1 MQPQN
6 SEPELATTSRAT
18 GRWKAPRTGSLER
31 LPYMARWQ
39 DQIQTSRLQSLVLW
53 VKEGWLRQ
61 SALALILFLT
71 GVSGTTLLASAAV
84 DSLPFPLLERFES
97 FGIKDGFPT
106 HKVHCVL
113 PASDGKLWVG
123 TWKGLVIREN
133 GKFSKIGVEQGLSHQ
148 MVVCMVE
155 EPRSGD
161 MWIGTMRGLN
171 RYSAGRITVYT
182 QTSCGLPNN
191 VIYGLEIVRDTLW
204 VATAAGLG
212 AMDLKT
218 GNWSIYDHN
227 NTVMHEPWVYSIAG
241 ARDRIFVGVWGGGIL
256 EYEFS
261 KAIFKEH
268 RDPDRDFHFDLV
280 PDDGPINDVTA
291 WVAWADGI
299 LWQGTYFGMSRYD
312 GSRWR
317 TWQEK
322 KSPLLS
328 NFVNFIFAR
337 GRVAWVGTDRGVSVT
352 DADTWVNYH
361 SNEKGEFLVD
371 VVRPGK
377 QIETRTLP
385 TRLPND
391 FVLGIWVDDH
401 EAWFAT
407 SDGLGHGFFPSSGK
421 PLPVTATKN

>member
-1 MQPQN
+1 MKQPLNPNHGKGPWTAIGCLGLLCWFVCCVNYLQ
-6 SEPELATTSRAT
+6 A
-18 GRWKAPRTGSLER
+18 APSVG
-31 LPYMARWQ
+31 A
-39 DQIQTSRLQSLVLW
+39 
-53 VKEGWLRQ
+53 
-61 SALALILFLT
+61 
-71 GVSGTTLLASAAV
+71 
-84 DSLPFPLLERFES
+84 LPFPLLERFES
-97 FGIKDGFPT
+97 FGVKDGFPT

-123 TWKGLVIREN
+123 TWKGLMVREN
-133 GKFSKIGVEQGLSHQ
+133 GKFKRIGVEDGLSHQ

-155 EPRSGD
+155 DPRSGD

-171 RYSAGRITVYT
+171 RYSAGRITTFT

-191 VIYGLEIVRDTLW
+191 VVYGVEIAGDTLW
-204 VATAAGLG
+204 VGTAAGLG

-227 NTVMHEPWVYSIAG
+227 NTVMHEPWVYSIAA

-352 DADTWVNYH
+352 DGDSWVNYH
-361 SNEKGEFLVD
+361 ANDKGECLID
-371 VVRPGK
+371 IARPGK
-377 QIETRTLP
+377 QTETRTLS

-391 FVLGIWVDDH
+391 FVLGIWVDDR

-407 SDGLGHGFFPSSGK
+407 SDGLGHGFFPSPAK
-421 PLPVTATKN
+421 PFTTSAERN